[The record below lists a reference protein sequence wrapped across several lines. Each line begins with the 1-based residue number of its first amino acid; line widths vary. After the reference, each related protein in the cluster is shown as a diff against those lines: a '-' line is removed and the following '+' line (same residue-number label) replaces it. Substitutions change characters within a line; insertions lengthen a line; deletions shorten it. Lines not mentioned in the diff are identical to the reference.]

1 MKTQARAPLPVTQAH
16 AATSLKG
23 LRRFGGPGGSRTH
36 GVLSEADYESAAC
49 NQHGVRPND
58 ASQWKLE
65 KTNKKTRSEGRACP
79 SIGRHTTRKQGFRDR
94 FAEQN
99 DREALTVYC
108 V

>member
-1 MKTQARAPLPVTQAH
+1 MFLFLVVFDGPQT
-16 AATSLKG
+16 
-23 LRRFGGPGGSRTH
+23 FGGPGGIRTH